1 MYGLTRGALTL
12 VGVAVAGFLIW
23 LGADALP
30 GDGGETSLGEF
41 WWAAGFIAAAGLTM
55 ALSQLL
61 GGWTKWGWPRISFN
75 VLLLG
80 FLPALIVGGWVV
92 AAGEPGDAWLGSHVR
107 NWSDD
112 IGVESLVGDLLKL
125 WPAVAFGVGLTFG
138 LIFDTTGPRTES
150 VRWRRRHK
158 VPAPAATRTERT
170 RDRSADDKDAE
181 PEDKRAAVREGA
193 TTAPSRRDD

>member
-1 MYGLTRGALTL
+1 MTGLTRGALTL
-12 VGVAVAGFLIW
+12 IGVGVAGFLIW

-30 GDGGETSLGEF
+30 GSGGETSTGEF
-41 WWAAGFIAAAGLTM
+41 WWAATFIALAGLTM

-61 GGWTKWGWPRISFN
+61 GGWTKWGWPRVSFN

-107 NWSDD
+107 DWTED
-112 IGVESLVGDLLKL
+112 IGVEGLVGDLLKV

-138 LIFDTTGPRTES
+138 LTFDTTGPRADS
-150 VRWRRRHK
+150 VRWRRRRK
-158 VPAPAATRTERT
+158 VSAPETTPTEERPARSENGH
-170 RDRSADDKDAE
+170 DRE
-181 PEDKRAAVREGA
+181 PTDKRTAVREGA
-193 TTAPSRRDD
+193 TTTRTPREE

>member
-12 VGVAVAGFLIW
+12 VGVVVAGFLIW

-30 GDGGETSLGEF
+30 GGDEPSLGEF
-41 WWAAGFIAAAGLTM
+41 WWAAAFIAAAGLSM

-80 FLPALIVGGWVV
+80 FLPALIAGGWVV

-107 NWSDD
+107 NWSED
-112 IGVESLVGDLLKL
+112 IGIEALVADLLKA

-138 LIFDTTGPRTES
+138 LTFDTTGPRTES
-150 VRWRRRHK
+150 VRSRRRRK
-158 VPAPAATRTERT
+158 VPAPVATTTEDT
-170 RDRSADDKDAE
+170 REGGPDVHDGKSEDRDTV
-181 PEDKRAAVREGA
+181 VRERA
-193 TTAPSRRDD
+193 TTVPSRREE

>member
-1 MYGLTRGALTL
+1 MTGLTRGALTL
-12 VGVAVAGFLIW
+12 IGVAAAGFLIW

-30 GDGGETSLGEF
+30 GSGGETSTGEF
-41 WWAAGFIAAAGLTM
+41 WWAATFIALAGLTM

-61 GGWTKWGWPRISFN
+61 GGWTKWGWPRVSFN

-107 NWSDD
+107 DWTED
-112 IGVESLVGDLLKL
+112 IGVEGLVGDLLKV

-138 LIFDTTGPRTES
+138 LTFDTTGPRTDS
-150 VRWRRRHK
+150 VRWRRRRK
-158 VPAPAATRTERT
+158 VSAPEAAPTEERPA
-170 RDRSADDKDAE
+170 RSENGHDGE
-181 PEDKRAAVREGA
+181 PTDKRTAVRGGA
-193 TTAPSRRDD
+193 TTTRTPREE